1 MQKWSTVKKE
11 EPTGGDSSDDE
22 PITKYR
28 EQKDEDEWS
37 LSEYD
42 KEKIR
47 QEVARAITASKQMKV
62 SKEALEKK
70 KLKKIS
76 RKQLPVKSS
85 KTNTTKVSQ
94 IDVVIEKETLDSEDE
109 LATEFVGVETDTREV
124 QVKVKKPEG
133 TIDNPISTES
143 AGAAINY
150 RDIKEKEVISIS
162 DDELSV
168 QYASLDNCAE
178 YASHRPKVPAETAFG
193 KVLSSGIY

>member
-1 MQKWSTVKKE
+1 ME

-70 KLKKIS
+70 KLKKSS